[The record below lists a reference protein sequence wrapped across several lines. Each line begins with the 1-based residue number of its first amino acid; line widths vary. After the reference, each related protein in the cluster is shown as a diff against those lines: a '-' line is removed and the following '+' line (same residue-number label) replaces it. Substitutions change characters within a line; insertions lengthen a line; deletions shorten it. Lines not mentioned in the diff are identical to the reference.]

1 MTQET
6 GKPLPLPDEASQ
18 PFYDGAMEGRLM
30 LMRCAECGAVRLP
43 SRQHCDECLSP
54 EYAWI
59 AASGKGA
66 VRTFAVMHQLYH
78 PGFAKDIPYNVTI
91 VELDEGPRLPTN
103 LVGIA
108 NSDIRVG
115 MRVQVEWE
123 RHSDVALPKF
133 RPV

>member
-6 GKPLPLPDEASQ
+6 GKLLPLPDEASQ

-30 LMRCAECGAVRLP
+30 LMKCTECGQIRLP
-43 SRQHCDECLSP
+43 SRRHCDECLSSG
-54 EYAWI
+54 YDWI
-59 AASGKGA
+59 EASGQGA

-78 PGFAKDIPYNVTI
+78 PGFARDIPYNVTI

-103 LVGIA
+103 LVEIA

-115 MRVQVEWE
+115 MRVRVEWE

-133 RPV
+133 RPT

>member
-1 MTQET
+1 MTQDT
-6 GKPLPLPDEASQ
+6 AKLLPLPDEASQ
-18 PFYDGAMEGRLM
+18 PFYDGAMAGRLM
-30 LMRCAECGAVRLP
+30 LMKCSECGAIRLP

-54 EYAWI
+54 EYGWI
-59 AASGKGA
+59 EASGRGT

-78 PGFAKDIPYNVTI
+78 PGFANDIPYNVTT

-123 RHSDVALPKF
+123 RHPDVALPKF
-133 RPV
+133 RPA